1 MTNEIRCNVCNDVIF
16 KNKGLYD
23 FLNDSEIGQFK
34 SIYID
39 KHIKQTINIGRGE
52 IKRFKEYYNNF
63 KLNMEKLK
71 RYRNF
76 WRRK

>member
-1 MTNEIRCNVCNDVIF
+1 MTNEIRCNVCKDVVF
-16 KNKGLYD
+16 KNKVLYD
-23 FLNDSEIGQFK
+23 FFFDSGIGEFK

-63 KLNMEKLK
+63 KLNIARIKEI
-71 RYRNF
+71 
-76 WRRK
+76 